1 MHAEALYSPVFNLSH
16 LLDAY
21 KGGEVFQTGNRLYD
35 ISASGLKMTFKY
47 EQTNEAAAPPVDTP
61 ADKSATS
68 DTVGSFLVL
77 HFGIIF
83 LLVHILD

>member
-1 MHAEALYSPVFNLSH
+1 MHAEALYSPVSNLSH

-21 KGGEVFQTGNRLYD
+21 KGGDVFQTGNRLYD

-47 EQTNEAAAPPVDTP
+47 EQTNEAAAPP

-68 DTVGSFLVL
+68 DTVGPFLLL